1 MISRNMLYMSV
12 RVSEVVGTSADR
24 KPVYGEPVTVDG
36 VWFDNQTAQT
46 DGTNGKTP
54 ASSGI
59 LYYDVAVSRPRNVVF
74 KKNMRVEYN
83 GENFTV
89 NDVKECRTASGV
101 SHYEIRVN

>member
-24 KPVYGEPVTVDG
+24 KPVYGEPVTLDG

-46 DGTNGKTP
+46 ASDKGKTP
-54 ASSGI
+54 ANSGI
-59 LYYDVAVSRPRNVVF
+59 LYYDCRVSRPKNVVF

-83 GENFTV
+83 GETFTV
-89 NDVKECRTASGV
+89 NEVKPCQTAAGV